1 MVKISLFMVGALV
14 GSSYSNPVAKDDY
27 APDTLAYEHPGSVI
41 RQMQPSRGG
50 AVLHDGINSTGE
62 YKDFGGINTYL
73 SYPSSKKTDIAVLYL
88 TDIFGLP
95 LVNNRL
101 LGDSLA
107 KAGYFVVIPDLFKSD
122 AIPSDAL
129 DPGSTFNMTAWR
141 MRHTVAMADA
151 IVEQT
156 IKTMRSE
163 LAVKKIGAVGY
174 CYGGKYVARFLAA
187 GKGLD
192 AGFTAHPSSV
202 ELSEW
207 DAVGYPLSIAYGD
220 LDASNNASARSSA
233 EATFI
238 KGGKTYQTSLYAG
251 AEHGFAVRTNLTDP
265 KKRFAQESAYV
276 QAVRWFDAWIK

>member
-1 MVKISLFMVGALV
+1 
-14 GSSYSNPVAKDDY
+14 
-27 APDTLAYEHPGSVI
+27 
-41 RQMQPSRGG
+41 
-50 AVLHDGINSTGE
+50 
-62 YKDFGGINTYL
+62 
-73 SYPSSKKTDIAVLYL
+73 
-88 TDIFGLP
+88 
-95 LVNNRL
+95 
-101 LGDSLA
+101 
-107 KAGYFVVIPDLFKSD
+107 
-122 AIPSDAL
+122 
-129 DPGSTFNMTAWR
+129 
-141 MRHTVAMADA
+141 MADA
-151 IVEQT
+151 IVEST

-163 LAVKKIGAVGY
+163 LGAKKIGAVGY

-202 ELSEW
+202 EITEW
-207 DAVGYPLSIAYGD
+207 DAVGGPLSIAYGGEYQSPSYWSIGKLIVLG

-265 KKRFAQESAYV
+265 RKRFAQESAYV